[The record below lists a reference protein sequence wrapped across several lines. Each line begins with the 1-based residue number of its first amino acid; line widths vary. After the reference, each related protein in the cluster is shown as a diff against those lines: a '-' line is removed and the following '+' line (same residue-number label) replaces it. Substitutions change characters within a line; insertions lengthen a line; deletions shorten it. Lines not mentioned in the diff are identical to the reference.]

1 MRRTLYAVAVV
12 FCAYMTP
19 QAVEAQVSFEVGPY
33 FGLYAPTASF
43 GSAPFSGPF
52 FLPAQSRQGSAALVG
67 AKAAVWLGR
76 RVGLG
81 VQWGTASSTVRT
93 RDETSIQMEQP
104 ARLSFGAVQ
113 LLIPLEIAS
122 LERRGRA
129 RLSGGVGLVRRSG
142 EFYDAYDDSESTA
155 GVLGVGSDFAVA
167 GPAHLT
173 LDFEAYLYS
182 LQLRQ
187 PGIEPFESG
196 FQTDLLARVGLV
208 LQLGR

>member
-1 MRRTLYAVAVV
+1 
-12 FCAYMTP
+12 
-19 QAVEAQVSFEVGPY
+19 
-33 FGLYAPTASF
+33 
-43 GSAPFSGPF
+43 
-52 FLPAQSRQGSAALVG
+52 
-67 AKAAVWLGR
+67 
-76 RVGLG
+76 
-81 VQWGTASSTVRT
+81 
-93 RDETSIQMEQP
+93 MEQP
-104 ARLSFGAVQ
+104 ARLSFGVVQ

-142 EFYDAYDDSESTA
+142 EFYDAYDDPESTA

-187 PGIEPFESG
+187 PGSERFESG